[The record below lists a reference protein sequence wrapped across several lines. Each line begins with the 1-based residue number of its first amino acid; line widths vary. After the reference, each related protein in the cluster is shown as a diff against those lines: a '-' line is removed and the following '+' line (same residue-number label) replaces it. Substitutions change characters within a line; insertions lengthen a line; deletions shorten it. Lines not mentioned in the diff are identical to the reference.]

1 MQCLASELCK
11 RGVTNMKLCDASM
24 TQASYL
30 IADMFRLSH
39 IVLASPTYNLSICPV
54 MDSLLSEMKMQN
66 LQNRHIALVENGSWA
81 CPVGDLME
89 DCIDENMKDIEVL
102 NERLSMSS
110 SLPDLK
116 GREAESLAQAIAD
129 SVEEVTCDCSK
140 RFEKKQKQEEPEKRF

>member
-1 MQCLASELCK
+1 MQRLAAELCK
-11 RGVTNMKLCDASM
+11 RGVTNMKLCDAST

-39 IVLASPTYNLSICPV
+39 IVLASPAYSLSICPV
-54 MDSLLSEMKMQN
+54 MESLLSEMKMLN
-66 LQNRHIALVENGSWA
+66 LQNRHIALVENRSWA

-89 DCIDENMKDIEVL
+89 DCIDENMKDMEVL

-110 SLPDLK
+110 PLPDSK
-116 GREAESLAQAIAD
+116 GREVGSLAQAIAD
-129 SVEEVTCDCSK
+129 SMGEVTCGCSK

>member
-30 IADMFRLSH
+30 IADMFRLSP

-54 MDSLLSEMKMQN
+54 MESLLSEMKMLN

-81 CPVGDLME
+81 CTVGDLME
-89 DCIDENMKDIEVL
+89 DCIDENMKDMEVL

-116 GREAESLAQAIAD
+116 GREAESLAQAIVD

-140 RFEKKQKQEEPEKRF
+140 RFEKKQKQEEPEKKF